1 MSDTVGALLAFGLYL
16 IFMLSIGWFF
26 YFRTKTLSDYILG
39 GRGLGSWV
47 ASMSAQASDM
57 SGWLLMGLPGYAY
70 SSGMEATW
78 IAVGLAL
85 GTYLNWE
92 LVAGRLRRYTEA
104 AGDSITLPEYF
115 ENRFRDTSGLLRVIS
130 AIFILIFFTLYTSSG
145 FVAGAKL
152 FDTVFGLPYA
162 WALVLSV
169 LVIILY
175 TSLGGFFAVCWTDFF
190 QGLMMFCAITAV
202 PVVAVVALGGYC
214 EAVTAIDTADSDLLN
229 MFTTV
234 EGKSLTGLAIISLLA
249 WGLGYF
255 GQPHILARFMAIR
268 SSKLVARARVI
279 AMVWV
284 VISLAGAVAIGL
296 IGVVFLDTPLKGGDE
311 EKVFMHIINALFH
324 PFVAGLLLSAI
335 LAAIMSTAD
344 SQLLVSSSVLAED
357 FYKVMLKKD
366 ASQAELVWV
375 GRATV
380 VAVAIIAFLLA
391 LNPESKVLDL
401 VSYAWG
407 GLGGTFGPI
416 VILSLLW
423 KRMTRNG
430 ALGGIVVGGLTII
443 IWKNLEGGIF
453 EVYELAPAF
462 LLSMIAIVV
471 ISLMDQE
478 PPDEIKR
485 EFDSVM
491 AAE

>member
-1 MSDTVGALLAFGLYL
+1 
-16 IFMLSIGWFF
+16 
-26 YFRTKTLSDYILG
+26 
-39 GRGLGSWV
+39 
-47 ASMSAQASDM
+47 
-57 SGWLLMGLPGYAY
+57 
-70 SSGMEATW
+70 
-78 IAVGLAL
+78 
-85 GTYLNWE
+85 
-92 LVAGRLRRYTEA
+92 
-104 AGDSITLPEYF
+104 
-115 ENRFRDTSGLLRVIS
+115 
-130 AIFILIFFTLYTSSG
+130 
-145 FVAGAKL
+145 
-152 FDTVFGLPYA
+152 
-162 WALVLSV
+162 
-169 LVIILY
+169 
-175 TSLGGFFAVCWTDFF
+175 
-190 QGLMMFCAITAV
+190 
-202 PVVAVVALGGYC
+202 
-214 EAVTAIDTADSDLLN
+214 
-229 MFTTV
+229 
-234 EGKSLTGLAIISLLA
+234 
-249 WGLGYF
+249 
-255 GQPHILARFMAIR
+255 
-268 SSKLVARARVI
+268 
-279 AMVWV
+279 
-284 VISLAGAVAIGL
+284 
-296 IGVVFLDTPLKGGDE
+296 
-311 EKVFMHIINALFH
+311 MHIINALFH

-443 IWKNLEGGIF
+443 IWKNLRGGIF

-462 LLSMIAIVV
+462 LLSMVAIVV